1 MIVVS
6 EENGDRSSGASGYWF
21 AVSRG
26 GSESKAETGDID
38 GSIEGSAGV
47 GVGASVENLETNGE
61 GDSNRSSDSIGKAW
75 AIAADS
81 VGLNEVSFASK
92 ADEIAASGSASGDL
106 AISGSAI
113 ARSSAIGV
121 STATVWAIGVSFIDA
136 STIGVSRSASGDLAI
151 SGSAIAR
158 SSTVDVSIRGAS
170 AILSKGAVAGELIS
184 DGADFGERG
193 WG

>member
-1 MIVVS
+1 MISSS

-21 AVSRG
+21 AVSLDS
-26 GSESKAETGDID
+26 SESKAETGDID

-113 ARSSAIGV
+113 ARS
-121 STATVWAIGVSFIDA
+121 
-136 STIGVSRSASGDLAI
+136 L
-151 SGSAIAR
+151 
-158 SSTVDVSIRGAS
+158 TVDVSIRGAS